1 MANKRKI
8 TGKEYKIW
16 IEIEERTNYDNGE
29 EDYTA
34 LDGRCLGGT
43 EIYNSIEKAEKA
55 QEHIANLI

>member
-1 MANKRKI
+1 MAIKRKV

-34 LDGRCLGGT
+34 LDGRCLGG
-43 EIYNSIEKAEKA
+43 IISV
-55 QEHIANLI
+55 LIP